1 MNKLCN
7 GQIKTNSEFLMKIL
21 QNYIWKCG
29 YYGICYLVP
38 YYLQLLTCNVSEE
51 ITKFEITYTF
61 ILQKNGVFVTNWVF
75 PLRFIRFDLRQ
86 MLVLSCFITCS
97 TCLYFVAFFFIFV
110 SNEDIP
116 LAFLLFPNIKM
127 KLLTVKHLS

>member
-21 QNYIWKCG
+21 QNYIWKCS

-61 ILQKNGVFVTNWVF
+61 ILQKMEFLLQIEFFLLGSS
-75 PLRFIRFDLRQ
+75 DLIYAKCLCF
-86 MLVLSCFITCS
+86 LVLLLVPPVCILLPFSLFLFLMKIYHWLFFCFQIS
-97 TCLYFVAFFFIFV
+97 KWNF
-110 SNEDIP
+110 
-116 LAFLLFPNIKM
+116 
-127 KLLTVKHLS
+127 

>member
-61 ILQKNGVFVTNWVF
+61 ILQKKEFLLQIEFFLLGSS
-75 PLRFIRFDLRQ
+75 DLIYAKCLCF
-86 MLVLSCFITCS
+86 LVLLLVPPVCILLPFSLFLFLMKIYHWLFFCFQIS
-97 TCLYFVAFFFIFV
+97 KWNF
-110 SNEDIP
+110 
-116 LAFLLFPNIKM
+116 
-127 KLLTVKHLS
+127 

>member
-61 ILQKNGVFVTNWVF
+61 ILQKMEFLLQIEFFLLGSS
-75 PLRFIRFDLRQ
+75 DLIYTKCLCF
-86 MLVLSCFITCS
+86 LVLLLVPPVCILLPFSLFLFLMKIYHWLFFCFQIS
-97 TCLYFVAFFFIFV
+97 KWNF
-110 SNEDIP
+110 
-116 LAFLLFPNIKM
+116 
-127 KLLTVKHLS
+127 